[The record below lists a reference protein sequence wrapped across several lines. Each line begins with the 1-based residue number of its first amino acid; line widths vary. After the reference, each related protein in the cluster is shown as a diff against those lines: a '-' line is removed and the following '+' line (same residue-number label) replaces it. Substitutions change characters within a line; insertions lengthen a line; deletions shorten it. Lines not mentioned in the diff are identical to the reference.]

1 MPALSDFLLFTFVSS
16 VEYAALMLFVFALF
30 RIRFRWYDPKLLFM
44 YVSMSYVS
52 LTLRLYDSFAFYAS
66 LSQLLLLFVLMWLL
80 LQFHMFYAAI
90 MAVAGYVTF
99 ALLQSAI
106 VYAVNAAGMLALDE
120 LTLLS
125 AQSYGVSLLT
135 GVALGAVGYAIRRS
149 NKGFSFV
156 PHSDAVKIDYSRK
169 HNLLLALSVAAALA
183 AAAIAYH
190 LLFALR
196 AAEPV
201 YAAVILLASANATLL
216 LLFGYTDAKEADIC
230 D

>member
-1 MPALSDFLLFTFVSS
+1 MPALSDFLLFTFISS
-16 VEYAALMLFVFALF
+16 IEYAAIIMFVFALF

-52 LTLRLYDSFAFYAS
+52 LTLRLYDYYAFYAS

-80 LQFHMFYAAI
+80 LQFHIFYAAI
-90 MAVAGYVTF
+90 MAVAGYVAF

-106 VYAVNAAGMLALDE
+106 VFVSNASGMLALDA

-125 AQSYGVSLLT
+125 AQSYTVSLLT
-135 GVALGAVGYAIRRS
+135 GTALGVIGYAIRRG
-149 NKGFSFV
+149 NKGFAFV
-156 PHSDAVKIDYSRK
+156 PHSDAVKVDYSRRQ
-169 HNLLLALSVAAALA
+169 NWLLVLSIAAALA
-183 AAAIAYH
+183 IAAVAYH
-190 LLFALR
+190 LLFPLR

-201 YAAVILLASANATLL
+201 YFAVILLVAANVSLL
-216 LLFGYTDAKEADIC
+216 LLFGYKDAKEADMC